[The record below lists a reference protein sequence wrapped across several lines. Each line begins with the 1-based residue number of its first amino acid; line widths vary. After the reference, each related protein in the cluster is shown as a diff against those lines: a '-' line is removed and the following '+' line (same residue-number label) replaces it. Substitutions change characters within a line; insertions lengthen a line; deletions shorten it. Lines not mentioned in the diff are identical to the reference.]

1 MFSSREV
8 NLPPYFMNFWLLEVI
23 MFWEKIRGNPKIGDI
38 QHKDNKVVNMIV
50 VVGIVVTLVVC
61 IIFLLF

>member
-1 MFSSREV
+1 
-8 NLPPYFMNFWLLEVI
+8 

-38 QHKDNKVVNMIV
+38 QHKDNRTVNMIV

-61 IIFLLF
+61 VIFLLFQYGLL